1 MGSEWAPALTFSII
15 SISVAAI
22 FVLRG
27 PVGKALAQWIGG
39 WSHNESKWIE
49 AKMREAGGG
58 TSGDVDQLR
67 TEVDELRGQLAE
79 VHERLDFAERMLAK
93 TREAERLP
101 PVR

>member
-1 MGSEWAPALTFSII
+1 MGEEWAAALTVSII
-15 SISVAAI
+15 ALSISAA

-39 WSHNESKWIE
+39 WNHNEAKWIE
-49 AKMREAGGG
+49 AKMRESGGG
-58 TSGDVDQLR
+58 TIGETEQLR
-67 TEVDELRGQLAE
+67 SEVDELRGQLAE
-79 VHERLDFAERMLAK
+79 VQERLDFTERMLAR

>member
-58 TSGDVDQLR
+58 TSADVDQLR
-67 TEVDELRGQLAE
+67 AEVDELRGQLAE
-79 VHERLDFAERMLAK
+79 VHERLDFTERMLAK

>member
-1 MGSEWAPALTFSII
+1 MAGEWAPAVTFSII
-15 SISVAAI
+15 ALSVSAAI
-22 FVLRG
+22 VLRG

-39 WSHNESKWIE
+39 WNHNEAKWIE

-58 TSGDVDQLR
+58 STGEVEQLR
-67 TEVDELRGQLAE
+67 SEVDELRWQLTE